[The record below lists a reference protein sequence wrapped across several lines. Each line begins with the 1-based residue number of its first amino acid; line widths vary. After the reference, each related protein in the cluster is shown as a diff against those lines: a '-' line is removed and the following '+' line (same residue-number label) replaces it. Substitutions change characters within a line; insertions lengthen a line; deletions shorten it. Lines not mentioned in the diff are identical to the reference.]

1 MNLRTLPAVLLFA
14 ALAAAETPEGPPAD
28 PLRYSSGP
36 GDNVSWSVH
45 FSSESLVRRGGTV
58 ERLVWNR
65 SGTQRAVGLSRENGR
80 VLFAVE
86 NERGPGRVSVYT
98 VDGQD
103 RLKTEGERL
112 RGLMP
117 AGGSDVAF
125 LWLDDRGRGAPVPR
139 DPSLEDAILRV
150 LDEVEVLPEGL
161 EGTWTREGILGE
173 LSWKGAFTRTGGL
186 VKADFTFSVPEKGG
200 ARVAFDTGTA
210 KLTMLGG
217 WARGVEGKASWT
229 VATKDGTERREL
241 KFSMTGNAGAPLA
254 AEDVADAAADAAPLV
269 SAQEAWRDGERDR
282 ALELW
287 DKAGADAG
295 NRWGARARNKAIDAR
310 RDSPLLGQAAPAL
323 KAPAW
328 IGSAPEAGKWT
339 VVYFWATWIPR
350 CEGELQAIA
359 ATLKGRSRV
368 QGASVT
374 RVDALQAE
382 DAVRGAASRL
392 ALPFGIALD
401 DGSLARGFK
410 VDQLPRVFVLD
421 AEGKVRFCGSGS
433 ETETMKALLDRLVP
447 E

>member
-1 MNLRTLPAVLLFA
+1 MNLRALL
-14 ALAAAETPEGPPAD
+14 ALLLCSAMAAAESPEPPGAD
-28 PLRYSSGP
+28 PLRYTSGP
-36 GDNVSWSVH
+36 GDEVSWSVH
-45 FSSESLVRRGGTV
+45 FSSETLVRRGGTV
-58 ERLVWNR
+58 ERLLWNR
-65 SGTQRAVGLSRENGR
+65 SGTQRAIGLSRENGR

-86 NERGPGRVSVYT
+86 NERGPGRVSVYV

-103 RLKTEGERL
+103 RQKAEGERL
-112 RGLMP
+112 RGMMP

-139 DPSLEDAILRV
+139 DPSLEDAVLRA
-150 LDEVEVLPEGL
+150 LDEVEVLPEGV
-161 EGTWTREGILGE
+161 EAAWAREDVVGE
-173 LSWKGAFTRTGGL
+173 LTWRGAFKRAGGQ
-186 VKADFTFSVPEKGG
+186 VTAEFTFSVPEKGG
-200 ARVAFDTGTA
+200 ARVAFETGTA

-217 WARGVEGKASWT
+217 WARGVEGKAAWT
-229 VATKDGTERREL
+229 VATKDGTERREV
-241 KFSMTGNAGAPLA
+241 KFAMTGNAGSPLKP
-254 AEDVADAAADAAPLV
+254 EDVADAAGDAAPLI

-295 NRWGARARNKAIDAR
+295 NRWGARARVRAIDVR
-310 RDSPLLGQAAPAL
+310 RDAPLLGQAAPAV

-328 IGSAPEAGKWT
+328 IGAVPEAGKWT

-350 CEGELQAIA
+350 CEGELRTMA
-359 ATLKGRSRV
+359 ALLKGRTRV

-382 DAVRGAASRL
+382 DAVRDAASRL

-410 VDQLPRVFVLD
+410 VEELPRVFVVD
-421 AEGKVRFCGSGS
+421 AEGKVRFSGSGG
-433 ETETMKALLDRLVP
+433 ETETLKALLDRLVP